1 MLGASMRLSASCAH
15 YLTSAVAKDANTES
29 RDMNIRE
36 LGYIVLDATN
46 LSAWAEFSSKALGA
60 MVKAGT
66 DNNLHIR
73 IDDRDCRLLVQKAEV
88 DRLHAIGWLL
98 RDQDS
103 FEEALADVKSRGLE
117 PVMGSEAQCQAR
129 RITEFFA
136 VTDPAGHRHE
146 IAWGPVVNFLQP
158 FVSPVGVSKF
168 HTNEQGLG
176 HLVIGC
182 ELAQYEASGRFLREV
197 LGLKLANFRKQ
208 SVTAMPVKMPIGW
221 FHCDN
226 SRQHSI
232 GLAACIEPGGTH
244 HGLRH
249 INLEVSSIDELG
261 RAYDRAPAHG
271 AKIARTMGRHV
282 NDRAISFYM
291 ESPSG
296 FLFEYGCDAPPV
308 NWNEQIAY
316 DEGGIGSIWGHQ
328 WVS

>member
-1 MLGASMRLSASCAH
+1 
-15 YLTSAVAKDANTES
+15 
-29 RDMNIRE
+29 MNIKE
-36 LGYIVLDATN
+36 LGYIVLDATD
-46 LSAWAEFSSKALGA
+46 LSAWTEFTAKALGA
-60 MVKAGT
+60 MVEVP
-66 DNNLHIR
+66 DNNSLRIR
-73 IDDRDCRLLVQKAEV
+73 IDDRDCRLLVQRAEV
-88 DRLHAIGWLL
+88 DKLNAIGWLV
-98 RDQDS
+98 RDQDA
-103 FEEALADVKSRGLE
+103 FEEAVAHVKSLGLE
-117 PVMGSEAQCQAR
+117 PMVGSDAQCQAR
-129 RITEFFA
+129 RVTEFFA

-146 IAWGPVVNFLQP
+146 VAWGPVVNFLHP
-158 FVSPVGVSKF
+158 FVSPVGVSNF
-168 HTNEQGLG
+168 HTDEQGLG

-182 ELAQYEASGRFLREV
+182 ELAQYEASGRFLRDV

-208 SVTAMPVKMPIGW
+208 SVTATPIKMPIGW

-232 GLAACIEPGGTH
+232 GLAACIEPGSTH

-291 ESPSG
+291 ECPSG

-316 DEGGIGSIWGHQ
+316 DEGGIGSIWGHH
-328 WVS
+328 WAA